1 MKANYS
7 SFIQRI
13 QVHLSVHLINTKY
26 ATYHSYRHFGALN
39 QVFFGTQDKTTRNF
53 RNSRP
58 KVFLGK
64 GVLKTC
70 SKFTGEHPCWSVISI
85 KVARQLA
92 TLKSFRA
99 FQKETWNA
107 RVCLIFAKIIRFWG
121 PSIKIRKSQKNFRR
135 KHGNR
140 ILQNNL
146 NVIPN
151 RLIPTTDFSHIV
163 QIIWRYQFR
172 IIVWR
177 WNF

>member
-64 GVLKTC
+64 GVLKIC

-92 TLKSFRA
+92 TLKSFQS
-99 FQKETWNA
+99 FSKGNLKCKSLFNF
-107 RVCLIFAKIIRFWG
+107 CLNHKILGSFYRNK
-121 PSIKIRKSQKNFRR
+121 KITEKF
-135 KHGNR
+135 
-140 ILQNNL
+140 
-146 NVIPN
+146 
-151 RLIPTTDFSHIV
+151 
-163 QIIWRYQFR
+163 
-172 IIVWR
+172 
-177 WNF
+177 

>member
-1 MKANYS
+1 MKVNYS

-64 GVLKTC
+64 GVLKIC

-92 TLKSFRA
+92 TLKSFQS
-99 FQKETWNA
+99 FSKGNLKCKGLFNF
-107 RVCLIFAKIIRFWG
+107 CLNHKILGSFYRNK
-121 PSIKIRKSQKNFRR
+121 KITEKF
-135 KHGNR
+135 
-140 ILQNNL
+140 
-146 NVIPN
+146 
-151 RLIPTTDFSHIV
+151 
-163 QIIWRYQFR
+163 
-172 IIVWR
+172 
-177 WNF
+177 